1 MEYQPSHDGI
11 MRDFHDGE
19 FSRGHVF
26 FSNSRNIALLLY
38 TDDCEIVNPLGS
50 KAGMH
55 KIGVIYC
62 TILNLPRK
70 FRSSLCNC
78 FLVALYNASDVK
90 TYGFDSILQPL
101 VENIQELERERIH
114 ISTDAIEGIVKVGI
128 AQVTGFVESFVSH
141 HFCRKCKMHI
151 DQMRRA
157 STANIELL
165 RNYDNYNEDL
175 QLKDPRSTG
184 VKAPCLLNNVEHFHV
199 ATNYAPVMH
208 DLLEGVGRLEVHLVL
223 ADLTQ
228 AGFFNLDLLNSRI
241 TSFDYAPCDSKNKPS
256 PITHNRIQKPDGAS
270 GQTAS
275 QMWCLIRYLPL
286 MIGDLVPEDNEHLEL
301 TLLLLECMD
310 FIFSPETTIEET
322 SFLKQLINN
331 HHNFFLRMYPD
342 RNLKPKHHFM
352 THYPQQIRLIGP
364 LVNFW
369 TMRFEA
375 KHRFFKRLGHIV
387 CNYRNI
393 LK

>member
-50 KAGMH
+50 KTGMH

-101 VENIQELERERIH
+101 VEDIQELERERIH

-208 DLLEGVGRLEVHLVL
+208 DLLEGVGGLEVHLVL
-223 ADLTQ
+223 ADLIQ

-241 TSFDYAPCDSKNKPS
+241 TLRFKE
-256 PITHNRIQKPDGAS
+256 
-270 GQTAS
+270 QT
-275 QMWCLIRYLPL
+275 IP
-286 MIGDLVPEDNEHLEL
+286 
-301 TLLLLECMD
+301 
-310 FIFSPETTIEET
+310 
-322 SFLKQLINN
+322 N
-331 HHNFFLRMYPD
+331 HS
-342 RNLKPKHHFM
+342 
-352 THYPQQIRLIGP
+352 
-364 LVNFW
+364 
-369 TMRFEA
+369 
-375 KHRFFKRLGHIV
+375 
-387 CNYRNI
+387 
-393 LK
+393 